1 MAKIQTVGKISE
13 VMGLDWNADRASLKK
28 SISRVAESFGKS
40 FVGVAA
46 FIPLNHAL
54 AASTKAVHSCVK
66 DGAAG
71 ETFLNLHSSIM
82 NMFSAGVVLV
92 IIFAGAA
99 WALGH
104 RGKALEVLTGC
115 CCGFILA
122 THAIDIRNFLS
133 CI

>member
-13 VMGLDWNADRASLKK
+13 VMGLDWKAPSTIKSASR
-28 SISRVAESFGKS
+28 IVESFGKT
-40 FVGVAA
+40 FVGMAA
-46 FIPLNHAL
+46 VMPLNHAL
-54 AASTKAVHSCVK
+54 AASAKAVNSCVK
-66 DGAAG
+66 TGVGGD
-71 ETFLNLHSSIM
+71 TFLNLHGSIM

-104 RGKALEVLTGC
+104 RGKALEVIIGV
-115 CCGFILA
+115 CCGYVLA
-122 THAIDIRNFLS
+122 LHSVDIRDFLS